1 MTWAYALTLMALG
14 AGVLA
19 TACGDAGSSEETF
32 YVAGVPDQNAATL
45 ARRHNALT
53 SYLRR
58 ELGVD
63 VRYRPMVSYAATVAA
78 FKRGDVHMA
87 WFGGLTGV
95 QARGV
100 VPGSLAIA
108 QRPGDAAFRSK
119 FIVRAGLHMNDLQ
132 QLRGRTFTFG
142 SESSTSGHLMPHHFL
157 LQAGIDPDT
166 DFKGNPNYS
175 GSHDKTWKLVESGA
189 FEAGVLSEAV
199 WKAALEDGK
208 VDTTRVREL
217 FTTPPYYDY
226 NWSIRGDLDT
236 RFGPGFSDRAR
247 QALLDI
253 GQSDREILDLYSAD
267 RFVATRNENY
277 EAIREVAESLGII
290 RQ

>member
-1 MTWAYALTLMALG
+1 MKWAYALTLVAFG
-14 AGVLA
+14 TAGLA
-19 TACGDAGSSEETF
+19 TACGDANSSEPTF
-32 YVAGVPDQNAATL
+32 YVAGIPDQNAATL
-45 ARRHNALT
+45 ARRHDALT
-53 SYLRR
+53 SYLSR

-63 VRYRPMVSYAATVAA
+63 VRYRPTVSYAATVAA

-95 QARGV
+95 QARGI

-108 QRPGDAAFRSK
+108 QRPRDAAFRSK
-119 FIVRAGLHMNDLQ
+119 FIVRADLEVNNLQ

-142 SESSTSGHLMPHHFL
+142 SESSTSGHLMPRHFL
-157 LQAGIDPDT
+157 LQASIDPDT

-189 FEAGVLSEAV
+189 FQAGALSEAV
-199 WKAALEDGK
+199 WEAAIEDGK
-208 VDTTRVREL
+208 VDTTTVREL

-236 RFGPGFSDRAR
+236 RFGAGFSERAQ
-247 QALLDI
+247 QALLNI
-253 GQSDREILDLYSAD
+253 GQPDQEILDLYSAD
-267 RFVATRNENY
+267 GFVETRNENY